1 MAMEAQMIGA
11 LKQLG
16 AGLKAEDVARSAN
29 CSSATRQIN
38 RLTGIGAPATKFRA
52 GGIKALNNYQAC

>member
-1 MAMEAQMIGA
+1 MIGA